1 VPVWTNTTSD
11 ALSNIFLTD
20 SLVRFAEIAG
30 KPEFHQSVHRAFSDL
45 ANAYILEASGRV
57 PYLSPEEMFR
67 AVADRAAPFHILV
80 AAMAYRSGLVAKM
93 AECSRMVCHF
103 ILWYQLLDDAT
114 DWRADLAKRRQTYL
128 LHRLSP
134 WMEGVPFSDW
144 TPEQVGDALSLYG
157 GAESM
162 IPECI
167 AHLNAALE
175 IALEHACPEARDE
188 SNPASL
194 VRWVRMFIEVH
205 HQALADSLERK
216 RAFLAAAGR

>member
-1 VPVWTNTTSD
+1 
-11 ALSNIFLTD
+11 
-20 SLVRFAEIAG
+20 
-30 KPEFHQSVHRAFSDL
+30 
-45 ANAYILEASGRV
+45 
-57 PYLSPEEMFR
+57 
-67 AVADRAAPFHILV
+67 
-80 AAMAYRSGLVAKM
+80 
-93 AECSRMVCHF
+93 
-103 ILWYQLLDDAT
+103 
-114 DWRADLAKRRQTYL
+114 
-128 LHRLSP
+128 
-134 WMEGVPFSDW
+134 
-144 TPEQVGDALSLYG
+144 VGDALSLYG

-216 RAFLAAAGR
+216 RVFLAAAGR